1 MKKRL
6 LPILLTL
13 VLVCALPLGAVFVT
27 SGDVTSALV
36 SAAWAEGAE
45 GEEGSGTAEVQFTE
59 VDSEETLKAA
69 VAGGE
74 SVRLT
79 GDIEIKSALEVKSSL
94 TLDLNGCVLS
104 RVSPSSALKAN
115 FSMIQVKNGATLTLV
130 DSGSTAVH
138 KFKSDGQRWEKVSDN
153 ATGENIAVVNGGVI
167 YGAVN
172 SQIEDMSGI
181 KIVSGT
187 LEMRGGNIVGVMSD
201 WSTCYGGG
209 VYVSAQCTFN
219 MYGGSIKGCYVSD
232 DGGGVYVAAGGTFT
246 MSGSST
252 IEGCNASSGGGVYNA
267 GTFTMSGNSCI
278 RNCIYR
284 SGAGSGGVHSVGT
297 FNLNGGSIVRSLFG
311 YNNNKELVDICN
323 AGTLNATIPVSCW
336 VSNYSIISEGTFTG
350 NFSNGSGGMISG
362 GEFQG
367 KVENCGTINGGTFSV
382 GEVLNPGGSICNG
395 TFKRTVLNSSGWIK
409 GGDFYNTVTNEAI
422 IEGGEFRAIVNNTCE
437 IRGGEFYGTVNNDG
451 YGRIGSDLSEKYDG
465 GIFYGTVTG
474 SGTINDKAYETV
486 TFDSAGGT
494 AVEPL
499 KVLRGQ
505 TATEPATP
513 TKVGYTFGGWFA
525 EGATGAFNFTET
537 PITASL
543 TLTAQWTVCD
553 HSDSE
558 NRPTCTTGVKCSVCA
573 ADLPAKGHS
582 GGEATCAA
590 KAKCSVCQAEYGDL
604 EPNNHASLT
613 HVLAAAATTKAE
625 GNIEYWHCT
634 GCGRYFSD
642 AQAAEE
648 ITQADTVLAKLP
660 PRYYYNSGA
669 AAKPDSGK
677 KNSPG
682 TADPGVMLYGAAAL
696 LSLTGMAVLAGRKK

>member
-36 SAAWAEGAE
+36 SAAWADTAE
-45 GEEGSGTAEVQFTE
+45 GEEGSGTTEVRFTE
-59 VDSEETLKAA
+59 VSN
-69 VAGGE
+69 E
-74 SVRLT
+74 SDLRTAIGNGQSIKLT
-79 GDIEIKSALEVKSSL
+79 GDIGISSALEVKSSL
-94 TLDLNGCVLS
+94 TLDLNGHVLS
-104 RVSPSSALKAN
+104 RVNPPGTGKAN
-115 FSMIQVKNGATLTLV
+115 FSMIQVTDNATLTLV
-130 DSGSTAVH
+130 DNTPEAVH
-138 KFKSDGQRWEKVSDN
+138 KFKSGGQRWEKVSDN
-153 ATGENIAVVNGGVI
+153 DTSENIAVVNGGVI

-187 LEMRGGNIVGVMSD
+187 LEMRGGNIVGVAGD

-209 VYVSAQCTFN
+209 VYVSDKCTFN

-246 MSGSST
+246 MSGDST
-252 IEGCNASSGGGVYNA
+252 IEGCNAFSGSGVYNA

-284 SGAGSGGVHSVGT
+284 NGAGSGGVHNTGT
-297 FNLNGGSIVRSLFG
+297 FNLNGGSVVRSLSG
-311 YNNNKELVDICN
+311 YNDNKEWVGICN

-336 VSNYSIISEGTFTG
+336 VSNRSTINEGMFTG
-350 NFSNGSGGMISG
+350 NFSNDSGGKIFG
-362 GEFQG
+362 GEFKG
-367 KVENCGTINGGTFSV
+367 EVENCATINGGKFSIGKV
-382 GEVLNPGGSICNG
+382 RNAGGDIIKG
-395 TFKRTVLNSSGWIK
+395 TFNVPVTNDGGWIK
-409 GGDFYNTVTNEAI
+409 GGIFYDTVINKTI
-422 IEGGEFRAIVNNTCE
+422 IEGGEFHATVNNTCE
-437 IRGGEFYGTVNNDG
+437 IWAGEFHGTVNNDG

-465 GIFYGTVTG
+465 GIFYGKVTG
-474 SGTINDKAYETV
+474 SGTINAKAYETV
-486 TFDSAGGT
+486 TFASAGGT
-494 AVEPL
+494 AVDSQT
-499 KVLRGQ
+499 VLRGQ
-505 TATEPATP
+505 KATEPAPP

-525 EGATGAFNFTET
+525 EGAKNTFDFTKT
-537 PITASL
+537 SITAPL
-543 TLTAQWTVCD
+543 ILTAKWTQCD
-553 HSDSE
+553 HSASE
-558 NRPTCTTGVKCSVCA
+558 NK
-573 ADLPAKGHS
+573 
-582 GGEATCAA
+582 ATCAA
-590 KAKCSVCQAEYGDL
+590 TATCTVCQGTIPKDANTHTG
-604 EPNNHASLT
+604 LT

-642 AQAAEE
+642 EQAAKE
-648 ITQADTVLAKLP
+648 ITQAETVLAKLP

-696 LSLTGMAVLAGRKK
+696 LSLTGMAVLTGKKK